1 MAEAPS
7 AADALYAKPEFAGYS
22 LWVVPEA
29 QAESSLADVIRECA
43 QRLQTPSFSPHM
55 TLLGGVTVRSLDL
68 VLLPPPPHY
77 QRVLTRGLWDTAGPE
92 RTRSD

>member
-7 AADALYAKPEFAGYS
+7 ASAEDALYAKPEFADYS

-29 QAESSLADVIRECA
+29 QAELSLADAIRECA

-55 TLLGGVTVRSLDL
+55 TLLGGATVR
-68 VLLPPPPHY
+68 
-77 QRVLTRGLWDTAGPE
+77 
-92 RTRSD
+92 